1 MSLKKRGKTWH
12 CHFVVN
18 GQRFRQSLET
28 TDWREAQAK
37 EKELIAAASEGKLH
51 QTSATLTRQ
60 PFGLAADDYVTA
72 RKLEL
77 APASQAKEKQLLVQ
91 LRAYFKQEP
100 LKAITAKRI
109 IEYRA
114 WRAEQKV
121 GPATLNAELGIL
133 RRILKRAKLWS
144 RVADDIRPLKEP
156 STIGRALTED
166 DKQRLLKTAVM
177 RPEWETAFLAA
188 ILCLNTTTRGCELKG
203 LQWSDVDLFERTVTV
218 RKSKT
223 AAGVRAIPLTDV
235 ACSALARLRTRAE
248 SFGRVDPAH
257 YVFAAYGTRMTFND
271 TKIVGTPTRNSA
283 THAQKFSKAVKL
295 MDESLL
301 RSTGLGELDR
311 KLVTFWTLGTHT
323 LPYVD
328 TFPMLVLL
336 GKMGTGKS
344 QALSIIG
351 NFAYHPVTFSLRGMT
366 APAIRDEFAGCH
378 EGTAIVEE
386 ADSAWNDKDAA
397 FERMLSDRYQRA
409 SARASHKVPALDSG
423 WWESVSKPYFGAT
436 ALVQMDMTRR
446 LQWSWRVEG
455 QQ

>member
-1 MSLKKRGKTWH
+1 MALKKRGKTWH

-51 QTSATLTRQ
+51 QTSTTLARQ

-109 IEYRA
+109 TEYRA
-114 WRAEQKV
+114 WRASQTVEKKRGGTLQV
-121 GPATLNAELGIL
+121 IQCAGPATLNAELGIL
-133 RRILKRAKLWS
+133 RRILKRARLWA

-188 ILCLNTTTRGCELKG
+188 ILCLNTTARGCELKG
-203 LQWSDVDLFERTVTV
+203 LQWSDVDLFDRTVTV

-248 SFGRVDPAH
+248 SFGPVDPAH
-257 YVFAAYGTRMTFND
+257 YVFASYVSRRVFNGTAVVGSNLTEFDPTKHVNSWRSAWRTLTKKAGLPGFRFHDLRHCAITSLAESGASDSTIMAIAGHVSRRMLERYSHVRMEA
-271 TKIVGTPTRNSA
+271 KR
-283 THAQKFSKAVKL
+283 KAV
-295 MDESLL
+295 ESL
-301 RSTGLGELDR
+301 S
-311 KLVTFWTLGTHT
+311 K
-323 LPYVD
+323 
-328 TFPMLVLL
+328 
-336 GKMGTGKS
+336 GTGMGGYDTNHDTNN
-344 QALSIIG
+344 QGITVR
-351 NFAYHPVTFSLRGMT
+351 PV
-366 APAIRDEFAGCH
+366 
-378 EGTAIVEE
+378 
-386 ADSAWNDKDAA
+386 
-397 FERMLSDRYQRA
+397 
-409 SARASHKVPALDSG
+409 
-423 WWESVSKPYFGAT
+423 
-436 ALVQMDMTRR
+436 
-446 LQWSWRVEG
+446 
-455 QQ
+455 

>member
-1 MSLKKRGKTWH
+1 MALKKRGKTWH

-28 TDWREAQAK
+28 TDWREAQSK

-109 IEYRA
+109 TEYRA
-114 WRAEQKV
+114 WRSEQGV

-133 RRILKRAKLWS
+133 RRILKRAKLWA

-156 STIGRALTED
+156 STIGKALTEE
-166 DKQRLLKTAVM
+166 DKQRLLKMAAM

-188 ILCLNTTTRGCELKG
+188 ILCLNTTARGCELKG
-203 LQWSDVDLFERTVTV
+203 LQWADVDLFDRTVTV

-223 AAGVRAIPLTDV
+223 DAGVRAIPLTDV

-248 SFGRVDPAH
+248 SFGPVDPAH
-257 YVFAAYGTRMTFND
+257 YVFASYVSRRVFN
-271 TKIVGTPTRNSA
+271 
-283 THAQKFSKAVKL
+283 
-295 MDESLL
+295 
-301 RSTGLGELDR
+301 
-311 KLVTFWTLGTHT
+311 
-323 LPYVD
+323 
-328 TFPMLVLL
+328 
-336 GKMGTGKS
+336 
-344 QALSIIG
+344 
-351 NFAYHPVTFSLRGMT
+351 
-366 APAIRDEFAGCH
+366 
-378 EGTAIVEE
+378 GTAVVGSNLTEF
-386 ADSAWNDKDAA
+386 DPTKHVNSWRSAWRTLTKKAGLPGFRFHDLRHCAITSLAESGASDSTIMAIAGTLAA
-397 FERMLSDRYQRA
+397 ECWSGTVTSA
-409 SARASHKVPALDSG
+409 WKPSARRWSASPKAA
-423 WWESVSKPYFGAT
+423 K
-436 ALVQMDMTRR
+436 
-446 LQWSWRVEG
+446 WRVMTQTVTQIQEL
-455 QQ
+455 